1 MTKKIIAIA
10 LASAFV
16 APAALA
22 DVQLYGIVSAGV
34 EHVRAT
40 GAENVAEENQ
50 YKGRMR
56 IADHTSRIG
65 FKGSEDL
72 GGGLKA
78 HWQIEQ
84 GVKIDEGGSSAQ
96 GFANR
101 TSFIGL
107 AGDFGDVRLG
117 RHEDAYRVG
126 INRLGLDVMASTTA
140 DNHWGNTAMFG
151 RAGGRRDNT
160 AIYMSPKFSGFDVIA
175 SYSLDENR
183 VYDKKTG
190 QRTEQSVV
198 GASVNYNADGLKATL
213 AFNRANDRGGMEGN
227 NVNAWT
233 LGASYKFGDTMLGAA
248 YERLDVDLAMGYSTK
263 QDAWTL
269 AATHQ
274 MGAVGLKASYTQRG
288 KLKVD
293 GGDSDNQS
301 KANQWVLG
309 VDYALS
315 KRTKVFGYA
324 TRITNKENSAAN
336 FGVNKVAVL
345 PGADPQAIGVGL
357 SHAF

>member
-22 DVQLYGIVSAGV
+22 DVQLYGVVSAGL
-34 EHVRAT
+34 EHARAT
-40 GAENVAEENQ
+40 GADNIPEENQ

-56 IADHTSRIG
+56 VADHTSRIG

-72 GGGLKA
+72 GNGLKA

-84 GVKIDEGGSSAQ
+84 GVKIDEGGSNAQ

-107 AGDFGDVRLG
+107 AGDFGDFRLG
-117 RHEDAYRVG
+117 RHEDAYRVAV
-126 INRLGLDVMASTTA
+126 NRLGLDVMVGTTA
-140 DNHWGNTAMFG
+140 DNHWGLNSMFA

-160 AIYMSPKFSGFDVIA
+160 AIYMSPKFSGFDVVA

-183 VYDKKTG
+183 AYDANG
-190 QRTEQSVV
+190 SRTEMSVV
-198 GASVNYNADGLKATL
+198 GAAANYNADGLKATV
-213 AFNRANDRGGMEGN
+213 AFNRLNDRGAVEGN
-227 NVNAWT
+227 NINAWT

-248 YERLDVDLAMGYSTK
+248 YERLDWKYSNFDAK

-293 GGDSDNQS
+293 GGASDDQS

-324 TRITNKENSAAN
+324 TRITNKENAAAN
-336 FGVNKVAVL
+336 FGVNGLAVSA
-345 PGADPQAIGVGL
+345 GADPQAIGVGL